1 MSYISWH
8 NYGYGICTDDITERS
23 IERLKNLLA
32 LAPEFNAQ
40 MQKWLADSEIEDP
53 AWDDYMGFDQ
63 DCCMELAALLKE
75 VILEVEGLDLLACDS
90 EDGDKYLI
98 YEPSYPWKLSE
109 VERSLTEERL
119 QEMFKRYIGVLTDKP
134 IDITYQEVENGG

>member
-1 MSYISWH
+1 
-8 NYGYGICTDDITERS
+8 
-23 IERLKNLLA
+23 LLA

-53 AWDDYMGFDQ
+53 VWDDYMGFDQ